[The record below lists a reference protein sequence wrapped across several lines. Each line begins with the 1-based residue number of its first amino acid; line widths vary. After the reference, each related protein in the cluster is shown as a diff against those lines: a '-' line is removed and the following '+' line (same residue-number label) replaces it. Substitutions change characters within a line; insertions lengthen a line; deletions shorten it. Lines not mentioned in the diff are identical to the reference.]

1 MCVPVG
7 SELAFTEPVR
17 WSCGAIIKRG
27 YRLART
33 FVDETE
39 HTPFRDKM
47 TLDGQRE
54 VYLSGLMVGQMV
66 RVLQCLPMPRRVSTI
81 STNGTITTSTP

>member
-1 MCVPVG
+1 MLGRPPIRTGIVCVPVG

-17 WSCGAIIKRG
+17 WNCGAIIKRG

-39 HTPFRDKM
+39 DTPFRDKM

-54 VYLSGLMVGQMV
+54 IYLSGLMVGQMV
-66 RVLQCLPMPRRVSTI
+66 RAKLLWYGLVSW
-81 STNGTITTSTP
+81 S